1 MPKSNIAV
9 KQRYS
14 TTFERVYSTGA
25 VGGFDGYD
33 FTLTFFRDNV
43 KYPEDASETHAFER
57 EFVAEVV
64 LPAAALKEITRW
76 LLQNLN
82 EIEDKNGIIRE
93 PMLKVE
99 TKTDEVPKAGS
110 KVLAAY
116 S

>member
-1 MPKSNIAV
+1 LPKSNNAV

-14 TTFERVYSTGA
+14 AGFRRVYSTGA

-43 KYPEDASETHAFER
+43 KYPEEALDTHTFER
-57 EFVAEVV
+57 EFVAEVI
-64 LPAAALKEITRW
+64 LPAATLKEITRW

-82 EIEDKNGIIRE
+82 EIEEKNGIIRE

-99 TKTDEVPKAGS
+99 TKTDEAPKASS
-110 KVLAAY
+110 KALAAY

>member
-1 MPKSNIAV
+1 MLT

-14 TTFERVYSTGA
+14 EAFKRVYSTGA

-43 KYPEDASETHAFER
+43 KYPENASETHTFER
-57 EFVAEVV
+57 EFVAEIV
-64 LPAAALKEITRW
+64 LPVAALKEITRW

-82 EIEDKNGIIRE
+82 DIEEKNGIIRE
-93 PMLKVE
+93 PALRIEAE
-99 TKTDEVPKAGS
+99 TSEAPKADS
-110 KVLAAY
+110 KALGAY

>member
-1 MPKSNIAV
+1 
-9 KQRYS
+9 
-14 TTFERVYSTGA
+14 
-25 VGGFDGYD
+25 
-33 FTLTFFRDNV
+33 V
-43 KYPEDASETHAFER
+43 KYPEDAGETHTFER

-76 LLQNLN
+76 LLQNIN
-82 EIEDKNGIIRE
+82 EIEEKNGIIRE

-99 TKTDEVPKAGS
+99 TKADEVFKAGS